1 MLGSDRAFGFHMDHF
16 LDFLCGMLC
25 EFRTSAWASNS
36 CETWCEYVQ
45 MISFSGVQC
54 IYQQCWVM
62 WPLLS

>member
-1 MLGSDRAFGFHMDHF
+1 MLGSDRAFGFHMDHL

-45 MISFSGVQC
+45 MISFSVYSVYINNVGSSG
-54 IYQQCWVM
+54 
-62 WPLLS
+62 PF